1 MNSADTT
8 LYPGF
13 GHLFKETFGLTDGEF
28 DELLSCFGV
37 RHIRKK
43 EFYLR
48 AGEICRVRTYLNKGC
63 TRHFVV
69 DEHGHE
75 RILFF
80 AFEDWWLGD
89 LESFYSGNPGTNY
102 IQALEDCEILVIS
115 KEDFIKLEE
124 RIPKLKQW
132 YAFKVTRSASASI
145 KRIEEI
151 KTLTPE
157 MRYRN
162 LLKKQ
167 PDLFQRIPLQ
177 YIAAYLNI
185 EPQSLSRMRRRLEKS
200 P

>member
-1 MNSADTT
+1 MTGTETT
-8 LYPGF
+8 IYPGF
-13 GHLFKETFGLTDGEF
+13 MHLFKDTFGLTDEEF
-28 DELLSCFGV
+28 TDLISCF
-37 RHIRKK
+37 RIRQIRKK

-48 AGEICRVRTYLNKGC
+48 AGEICRTRTYLNKGC

-115 KEDFIKLEE
+115 KEDFLKLEE
-124 RIPKLKQW
+124 RIPNLKQW
-132 YAFKVTRSASASI
+132 YAYKVTRSASASL

-157 MRYRN
+157 ERYLN
-162 LLKKQ
+162 FLKKQ
-167 PDLFQRIPLQ
+167 PDLFQRVPLQ
-177 YIAAYLNI
+177 YIAAFLNI
-185 EPQSLSRMRRRLEKS
+185 EPQSLSRMRKRLEKN